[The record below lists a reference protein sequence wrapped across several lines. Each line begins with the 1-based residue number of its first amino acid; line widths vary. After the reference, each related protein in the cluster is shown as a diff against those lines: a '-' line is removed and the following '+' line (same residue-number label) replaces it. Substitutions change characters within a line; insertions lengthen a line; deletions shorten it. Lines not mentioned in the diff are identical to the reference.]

1 MFVCAILTFCGKQK
15 HKLHSALSDHD
26 CPGTI
31 GTKEEMEEAERNTV
45 EEKSESEVPKGKA
58 KKNC

>member
-31 GTKEEMEEAERNTV
+31 GTKEEMEEAERNAV
-45 EEKSESEVPKGKA
+45 GEESESEQSKP
-58 KKNC
+58 